1 LKRKKPLPLRTTGKR
16 TANTLPAVIKMR
28 RLKPIVYGA
37 VTLLTV
43 AAGAALAIAFDVPHK
58 ISLATQDATASLG
71 FDVAQVQVTG
81 LKNLKR
87 VDVHVA
93 VARAGGGS
101 MLFTNVDAI
110 RAEVEKI
117 PWVKSATVSRQ
128 LPDRMEVQ
136 IVERQPAA
144 LWQLKGRM
152 AVIDLSGKIL
162 ETRNLKPFSKLPL
175 VVGEGANSRVAMLL
189 DDMDQVPALKAK
201 VDVLIWNGNR
211 RWDVQFKSGD
221 TLQLPEGRP
230 EAQAALT
237 AFAQLDAANGLL
249 GKGLGQ
255 FDMRVADRLFI
266 RGQHMNGTNMTQSS
280 AKNGTAI

>member
-1 LKRKKPLPLRTTGKR
+1 MKRKKSLPLRSTGKR
-16 TANTLPAVIKMR
+16 TTTNLPAVIKVR
-28 RLKPIVYGA
+28 SLKPMLVGA
-37 VTLLTV
+37 GSILAV
-43 AAGAALAIAFDVPHK
+43 AGGVALAVAYDVPRQ
-58 ISLATQDATASLG
+58 ISLATQATTASLG
-71 FDVAQVQVTG
+71 FDVAQVEVTG

-101 MLFTNVDAI
+101 MLFTNVDSI

-117 PWVKSATVSRQ
+117 PWVKSATISRQ
-128 LPDRMEVQ
+128 LPDRMAVQ
-136 IVERQPAA
+136 IVERTPAA
-144 LWQLKGRM
+144 LWQLRGRM
-152 AVIDLSGKIL
+152 VVIDLSGKVL
-162 ETRNLKPFSKLPL
+162 ETRNLRHFAALPL

-201 VDVLIWNGNR
+201 VDVMIWNGNR

-221 TLQLPEGRP
+221 TLQLPEGRS

-237 AFAQLDAANGLL
+237 AFAQLEAANGLL
-249 GKGLGQ
+249 GKGVGQ

-266 RGQHMNGTNMTQSS
+266 RSPHGNGTNMTQSS
-280 AKNGTAI
+280 AKAETAI